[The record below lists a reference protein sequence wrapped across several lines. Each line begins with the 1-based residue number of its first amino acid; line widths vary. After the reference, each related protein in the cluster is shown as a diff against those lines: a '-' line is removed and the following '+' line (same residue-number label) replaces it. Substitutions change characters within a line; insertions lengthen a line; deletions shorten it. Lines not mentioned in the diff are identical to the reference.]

1 MPALPWMTVMSAFLQ
16 TAVNT
21 GFIPDD
27 LNCSFVL
34 DDRKSQL
41 CPDMLKCRF
50 APDSGYVSLSQTTLS
65 AALSRMA
72 VIEGGFLLQRLSR
85 ASIPSL
91 HAIRV
96 LYV

>member
-1 MPALPWMTVMSAFLQ
+1 MTANARF
-16 TAVNT
+16 T
-21 GFIPDD
+21 
-27 LNCSFVL
+27 L
-34 DDRKSQL
+34 DDRYISCTLTILNAAFALDDSKSQL
-41 CPDMLKCRF
+41 YPDNHKCRF
-50 APDSGYVSLSQTTLS
+50 APDSCYVSLSQTTLS

-85 ASIPSL
+85 ATIPSL

>member
-1 MPALPWMTVMSAFLQ
+1 MSAFLQ
-16 TAVNT
+16 TAENA
-21 GFIPDD
+21 GFA
-27 LNCSFVL
+27 L
-34 DDRKSQL
+34 DDSKCQL
-41 CPDMLKCRF
+41 CPDILKCRF
-50 APDSGYVSLSQTTLS
+50 ASDSCYVSLSQTTLS

-85 ASIPSL
+85 ATIPSL